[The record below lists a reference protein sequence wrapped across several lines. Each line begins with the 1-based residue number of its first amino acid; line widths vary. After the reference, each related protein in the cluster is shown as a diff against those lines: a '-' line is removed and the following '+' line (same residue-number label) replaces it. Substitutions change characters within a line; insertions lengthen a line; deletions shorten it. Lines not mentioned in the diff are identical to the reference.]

1 MSGASDADFQRLRA
15 AFHDVCE
22 LSDEARAQALR
33 DWQQRDAAFAAQ
45 LQGLLGHL
53 DADDLK
59 PPAMDLPRFGAFQAR
74 ECIGSGGMADV
85 FRAERV
91 GAEFAQ
97 TVALKRLRAS
107 RLDGLQQA
115 RFAQERQLLARLDH
129 PNIARLIDGGI
140 GEQGQAW
147 LAMELVDGASW
158 AEWAAR
164 TPGYAERLAVFRQ
177 VAEAVDYAHRHL
189 VVHRDIKPSNLRLTR
204 EGVPK
209 LLDFG
214 IAKGLDDAAE
224 ELTQSGLRLLTWR
237 YAAPEQ
243 ILGQA
248 ATTATDI
255 HALGVLLFELLSGES
270 PHVEVTGKPQ
280 PWAERIL
287 HGPVRRLPA
296 RLPVHNAPTGWR
308 RRALEALLARC
319 LEKPPERRYASVSAL
334 LDDLHDL
341 QHDRALRSGTG
352 GFARQ
357 WRWRLW
363 RHRRGL
369 AVLAGLLLVAVLG
382 VVSTLRQAQRA
393 EQQAARAE
401 ARLSALLDV
410 IGGAVPAEY
419 SGHEPRSLDL
429 LRAAATRLQQRH
441 ADDPLLLR
449 QSLGDIGHALLNQG
463 QAQAAVPVL
472 RAALQAQAEET
483 EPSASVRL
491 SLLKLL
497 AFSLDLPSQRSDLR
511 AIASEVESLCRDPR
525 VSDSQRIDVL
535 GSVAGALSKQGDFDR
550 AFEVL
555 DTASASLGA
564 AGIAPSAHENFLRQ
578 QAWVHLRAGQFD
590 DAVRV
595 FGQAVALIESQPD
608 AFVPMRRAEAYA
620 LLAQA
625 ALGAGDKDA
634 ALSAWKQA
642 WPEYQRAFPEG
653 HPERERILAFGKQAE
668 QGAHRSSP

>member
-1 MSGASDADFQRLRA
+1 MSRAPNGEFQRLRE
-15 AFHDVCE
+15 AFHALCE
-22 LSDEARAQALR
+22 LSDEARAQALV

-53 DADDLK
+53 HADDLQ
-59 PPAMDLPRFGAFQAR
+59 PRAVDLPRFGAFQAQ

-107 RLDGLQQA
+107 RLDGVQQA

-158 AEWAAR
+158 AEWIAR

-189 VVHRDIKPSNLRLTR
+189 VVHRDIKPSNIRLTR
-204 EGVPK
+204 DGLPK

-214 IAKGLDDAAE
+214 IAKGLDDDAD
-224 ELTQSGLRLLTWR
+224 ELTQSGQRLLTWR

-255 HALGVLLFELLSGES
+255 HGLGVLLFELLSGES
-270 PHVEVTGKPQ
+270 PHAELTGKSL
-280 PWAERIL
+280 PWAQRIL

-296 RLPVHNAPTGWR
+296 KLPLRNAPTGWR
-308 RRALEALLARC
+308 RRALEALLVRC
-319 LEKPPERRYASVSAL
+319 LEKSPERRYASVAAL

-357 WRWRLW
+357 WRWRIW
-363 RHRRGL
+363 RHRRAL
-369 AVLAGLLLVAVLG
+369 SVVVGLLLVAVLG

-393 EQQAARAE
+393 EHAAARAE

-410 IGGAVPAEY
+410 IGGAVPTEY
-419 SGHEPRSLDL
+419 SGHEPRTVDL
-429 LRAAATRLQQRH
+429 LLAAATRLQQRY

-472 RAALQAQAEET
+472 RAALQAQQKEMD
-483 EPSASVRL
+483 SSVSDRL

-497 AFSLDLPSQRSDLR
+497 AFSLDLPTQRSALR
-511 AIASEVESLCRDPR
+511 AIATEVQALCGDPQ
-525 VSDSQRIDVL
+525 VSDSLRIDML
-535 GSVAGALSKQGDFDR
+535 GSVAGALSKQGDFDL
-550 AFEVL
+550 AFSVL
-555 DTASASLGA
+555 DKAAASLRATDLAASAR
-564 AGIAPSAHENFLRQ
+564 ENFLRQ
-578 QAWVHLRAGQFD
+578 QAWVYLRAEQFA
-590 DAVRV
+590 DATRV
-595 FGQAVALIESQPD
+595 FTQAVALIESQPD
-608 AFVPMRRAEAYA
+608 EFVAMRRAEAYA

-625 ALGAGDKDA
+625 ALGEGDHA
-634 ALSAWKQA
+634 VALSAWKQA

-653 HPERERILAFGKQAE
+653 HPERELVWELGKKAE
-668 QGAHRSSP
+668 QGVFRISP